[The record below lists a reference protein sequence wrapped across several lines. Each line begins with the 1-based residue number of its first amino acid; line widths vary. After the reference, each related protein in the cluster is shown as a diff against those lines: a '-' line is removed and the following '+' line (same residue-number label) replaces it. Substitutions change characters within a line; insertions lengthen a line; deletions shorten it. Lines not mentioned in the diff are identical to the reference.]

1 MVGKTACGK
10 TTFVQNLGKNN
21 LFEDISEVCWV
32 YKIVLSEEREDAI
45 RDSFSRQEVHFNYP
59 RNLEEFNYL
68 IENFVQIK
76 SDYVTSK
83 IGEYVLIDRL
93 IVMDYVSGLADKSD
107 NFSNLLTISRKYGFW
122 RLHLFHTIY
131 PNRQN

>member
-21 LFEDISEVCWV
+21 LFGDISEVCWV

-45 RDSFSRQEVHFNYP
+45 RDSFSRQEIHFNYP

-107 NFSNLLTISRKYGFW
+107 NFSNFLTISRKYGFW